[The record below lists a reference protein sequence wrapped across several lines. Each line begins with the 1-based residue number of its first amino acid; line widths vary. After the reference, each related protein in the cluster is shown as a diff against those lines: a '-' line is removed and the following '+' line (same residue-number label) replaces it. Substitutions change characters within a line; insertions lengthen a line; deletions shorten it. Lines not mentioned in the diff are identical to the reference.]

1 MANNFLDK
9 AGLSYFWGKVKSYVT
24 SQLGTKQDKL
34 PTGSAGQMLYQGESG
49 AEWGIP
55 PYLGSMPQLDY
66 SQMKSLHA
74 LGITDLND
82 VVDPGTYVGMYGT
95 VGYPEIANIPEG
107 LAMPFFYMNVY
118 VFDYPGD
125 DFSKHVVEQHI
136 YPITAPYVG
145 FNRYGSSDS
154 PEQALSFGPW
164 IPNLYAAATKMKN
177 VAGISAD
184 NVQDAIK
191 EVNAKATPKAVS
203 VTLSASGWASNAQ
216 TVTVSGV
223 LADETKQL
231 IQPMPAVAS
240 QQAYMTA
247 GIYCS
252 GQAANSLTFT
262 CQTAPTENITVY
274 VVMQEVSA

>member
-9 AGLSYFWGKVKSYVT
+9 AGLSYFWGKIKSYVT

-49 AEWGIP
+49 PGWGIP

-82 VVDPGTYVGMYGT
+82 VVDPGTYVGMSDIG
-95 VGYPEIANIPEG
+95 GYPEIANIPEG
-107 LAMPFFYMNVY
+107 LVMPFFYMNVY

-125 DFSKHVVEQHI
+125 GYSKHVVEQHI
-136 YPITAPYVG
+136 YQIIAPYVG
-145 FNRYGSSDS
+145 FNRYGTSDS
-154 PEQALSFGPW
+154 PEQALFFNLW
-164 IPNLYAAATKMKN
+164 IPNLSAAATKMKN

-184 NVQDAIK
+184 NVQGAIE

-203 VTLSASGWASNAQ
+203 VTLPSTGWASNSQ
-216 TVTVSGV
+216 TVTVQGV
-223 LADETKQL
+223 VADETAQL
-231 IQPMPAVAS
+231 IQPMPAIAS
-240 QQAYMTA
+240 QAAYMAA